1 MGGNKT
7 VLTMESCPACGSPG
21 GELTRERLGLEIR
34 RQRFIGGK
42 VVGVDEIIRGIMESE
57 GLRQYLGQIF

>member
-21 GELTRERLGLEIR
+21 GELTRERSGLEIR
-34 RQRFIGGK
+34 R
-42 VVGVDEIIRGIMESE
+42 
-57 GLRQYLGQIF
+57 